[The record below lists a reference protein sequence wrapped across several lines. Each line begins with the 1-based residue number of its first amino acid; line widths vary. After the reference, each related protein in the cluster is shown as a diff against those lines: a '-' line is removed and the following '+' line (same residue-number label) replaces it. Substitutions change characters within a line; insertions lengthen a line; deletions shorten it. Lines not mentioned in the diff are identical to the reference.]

1 MSSRNF
7 YTNQFG
13 VIHRRRIL
21 ECIIIASEAINYLER
36 TNNGHNMIVK
46 DDIEKASNTVFR
58 DFILD
63 VIRCFGFLKLS
74 GLDFNYRSIFHDCYS
89 SQWLPLWVFKYFIG
103 VRQEDPLSSLLVYLV
118 LAWYF
123 GKIYIYLM

>member
-7 YTNQFG
+7 YTDQFG

-46 DDIEKASNTVFR
+46 DDIEKASNTMFR

-63 VIRCFGFLKLS
+63 VIRCFGFVKLS
-74 GLDFNYRSIFHDCYS
+74 GLDFDIVQS
-89 SQWLPLWVFKYFIG
+89 SMIVI
-103 VRQEDPLSSLLVYLV
+103 LLNGYHYGFLNT
-118 LAWYF
+118 L
-123 GKIYIYLM
+123 